1 MDFGILDV
9 LSIKLQRMRH
19 VTLDQVLLRVVLIPF
34 GCHGYTNVTVHNA
47 AQKESN
53 IKTLL
58 LHFVDKAS
66 HFIPRPPRSG
76 THLCRWGKPGI
87 FSDVSSVKGR
97 EGVERS

>member
-1 MDFGILDV
+1 MGFGILDV
-9 LSIKLQRMRH
+9 LSIKLQRMCH

-34 GCHGYTNVTVHNA
+34 GCHGYTNITVHNA

-53 IKTLL
+53 IKKLL

-76 THLCRWGKPGI
+76 TQTLNLCRWGEPGI
-87 FSDVSSVKGR
+87 FLT
-97 EGVERS
+97 

>member
-19 VTLDQVLLRVVLIPF
+19 VTPDQVLLRVVLIPF
-34 GCHGYTNVTVHNA
+34 GCHDYTNVTVHNA

-58 LHFVDKAS
+58 FHFVDKAS
-66 HFIPRPPRSG
+66 QFIPRLPRSEHTCAG
-76 THLCRWGKPGI
+76 GESLVFFFT
-87 FSDVSSVKGR
+87 
-97 EGVERS
+97 

>member
-53 IKTLL
+53 IKMLL

-87 FSDVSSVKGR
+87 FFLR
-97 EGVERS
+97 EQCQG